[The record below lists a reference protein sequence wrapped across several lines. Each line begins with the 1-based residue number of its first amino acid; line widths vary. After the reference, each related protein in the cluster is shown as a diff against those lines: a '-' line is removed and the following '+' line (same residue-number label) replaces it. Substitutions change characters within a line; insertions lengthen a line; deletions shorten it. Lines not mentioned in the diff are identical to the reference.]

1 MLTTSFV
8 PYFLYFILFI
18 TFSNIKT
25 LAESEEEFNQDSKD
39 EIQEAISWYNRILG
53 FHIEGGH
60 GNRRHLIVQ
69 HFFVYLYVE
78 NDLQPS
84 VIRGKIHIQEHLF
97 KKSKSGVLFH
107 CPPCK

>member
-1 MLTTSFV
+1 MYNCVDNFFCAIFPLKKKN
-8 PYFLYFILFI
+8 

-60 GNRRHLIVQ
+60 GN
-69 HFFVYLYVE
+69 
-78 NDLQPS
+78 
-84 VIRGKIHIQEHLF
+84 
-97 KKSKSGVLFH
+97 
-107 CPPCK
+107 